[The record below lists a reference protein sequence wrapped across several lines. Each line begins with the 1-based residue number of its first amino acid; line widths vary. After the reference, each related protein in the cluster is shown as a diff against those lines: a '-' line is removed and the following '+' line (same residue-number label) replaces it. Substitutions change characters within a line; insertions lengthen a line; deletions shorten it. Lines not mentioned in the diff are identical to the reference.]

1 MKRVCCTN
9 MTTIEKKKKRRI
21 FGISFDVVY
30 FDLVTSLSSSPIRL
44 LRYTSTEIL
53 FAIQLQLCKI
63 IASVESS
70 LERSQ
75 RQLSKSKIKQIKV
88 QHNKQN
94 NRKLST
100 SKAYNFG
107 VFQ

>member
-1 MKRVCCTN
+1 
-9 MTTIEKKKKRRI
+9 MTTIEKKKKEESLASPLMSYI
-21 FGISFDVVY
+21 
-30 FDLVTSLSSSPIRL
+30 LTWVTSLSSSPIRL

-75 RQLSKSKIKQIKV
+75 RQLSKIKNQTN
-88 QHNKQN
+88 Q
-94 NRKLST
+94 ST
-100 SKAYNFG
+100 T
-107 VFQ
+107 Q